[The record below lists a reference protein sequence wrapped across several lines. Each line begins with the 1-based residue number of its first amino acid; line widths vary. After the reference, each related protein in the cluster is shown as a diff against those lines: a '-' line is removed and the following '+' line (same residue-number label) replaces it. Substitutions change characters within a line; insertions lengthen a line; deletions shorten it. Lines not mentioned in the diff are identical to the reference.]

1 MSRRPVTRRY
11 RPNRLR
17 LSICSAYP
25 FTEWFDTDHNQL
37 DHNLARF
44 APQMSLSALR
54 HDLCRLADQLGA
66 AHLVTTHSQ
75 NGARP

>member
-1 MSRRPVTRRY
+1 MNTSQHVVVDGADVVE
-11 RPNRLR
+11 LIEI
-17 LSICSAYP
+17 LEFC
-25 FTEWFDTDHNQL
+25 TEWFDTDHNQL
-37 DHNLARF
+37 DHSLRRF
-44 APQMSLSALR
+44 APQMSLSALQ